1 MRPFEEMTDERRC
14 EAGAGLHYKSRE
26 WDEIHQCGGGWD
38 GAWPEID
45 RNGRLTGRIV
55 GCEDGYLNVND
66 EVMIPVDEARAGG
79 WTSED
84 EGYAEPPPPV
94 MVEVATADETIRIC
108 GGLEDFAGLEHT
120 AIEDACEAY
129 NRAATAALD
138 TAGGRLNPCEPR
150 GRRLLHS
157 QWMGAKWG
165 YQCGAIGTMA
175 TTLTDA
181 EKDAIGA
188 AHDAG
193 LAAAKSVIERADAE

>member
-1 MRPFEEMTDERRC
+1 MAISISICPTDMEFNNGDRYDEAALLAALREFIVAQHPAAMISCLQVGHRQGDAWAKIDGDNEAGEEMVAAFFSDHGADES
-14 EAGAGLHYKSRE
+14 LFQRE
-26 WDEIHQCGGGWD
+26 
-38 GAWPEID
+38 PE
-45 RNGRLTGRIV
+45 
-55 GCEDGYLNVND
+55 
-66 EVMIPVDEARAGG
+66 
-79 WTSED
+79 
-84 EGYAEPPPPV
+84 PV
-94 MVEVATADETIRIC
+94 MVEVATANETIRIC

-165 YQCGAIGTMA
+165 YLCGAIGTMA

-181 EKDAIGA
+181 EKDAVGA